1 MPNRKIISVVML
13 SMLLLLSGCTGA
25 QETTVDT
32 GSNQEGA
39 RDETH
44 H

>member
-25 QETTVDT
+25 QETTADT
-32 GSNQEGA
+32 GSKEGA
-39 RDETH
+39 GDETH